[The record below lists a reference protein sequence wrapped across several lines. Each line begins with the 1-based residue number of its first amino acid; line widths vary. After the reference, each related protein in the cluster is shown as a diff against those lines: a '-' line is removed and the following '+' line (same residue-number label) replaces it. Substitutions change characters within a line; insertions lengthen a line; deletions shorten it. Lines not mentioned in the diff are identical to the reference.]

1 MKIILNSTR
10 NQQGLSTGKL
20 YEVLKETDKS
30 LEFIDDDFDYRFI
43 LKAEFNWV
51 AI

>member
-1 MKIILNSTR
+1 MEIKLKSTR
-10 NQQGLSTGKL
+10 GQCGLSTNSVYK
-20 YEVLKETDKS
+20 VLKETETA

-51 AI
+51 VV